1 MRVLS
6 LGHLSMTCFRNA
18 LRAGK
23 SGHSFCWFTSDPA
36 ATSAADSLSPKA
48 RPARYPK
55 ELTRIIRTKAGE
67 VLVLRPIKAKDQEA
81 LREAF
86 THLTPEDVRMRFFG
100 PMKELKQP
108 LAAQLAQ
115 VDYEREMAFVAAR
128 RTLFKQEIW
137 GVVRAIIN
145 QNGAAG
151 GRSAEFAIVVR
162 SDKKGSGLG
171 HELMA
176 RIEDYCRSRQVSEIR
191 GQILAENR
199 PMLHLVKDLGYQTA
213 TTSDEPGIVLV
224 RKYIGNQPSE
234 AADL

>member
-6 LGHLSMTCFRNA
+6 PGFLSMTSIRMA

-23 SGHSFCWFTSDPA
+23 LAGCFRLLTADPT
-36 ATSAADSLSPKA
+36 ATSQEDKAPPKA
-48 RPARYPK
+48 RPARYPRD
-55 ELTRIIRTKAGE
+55 LTRIIRTNAGE
-67 VLVLRPIKAKDQEA
+67 KLVLRPIRANDQGA

-115 VDYEREMAFVAAR
+115 VDYDQEMAFVAVR
-128 RTLFKQEIW
+128 KTFLKQEIW
-137 GVVRAIIN
+137 GVVRAVISRIGDTDDY
-145 QNGAAG
+145 Q
-151 GRSAEFAIVVR
+151 AEFAIVVR

-176 RIEDYCRSRQVSEIR
+176 RIEDYCRSRRVFEIT

-199 PMLHLVKDLGYQTA
+199 PMLHLVKDLGFEASSTK
-213 TTSDEPGIVLV
+213 DDPGITSV
-224 RKYIGNQPSE
+224 RKRLESKT
-234 AADL
+234 A

>member
-23 SGHSFCWFTSDPA
+23 LGRSFYWSSSDPVATRDA
-36 ATSAADSLSPKA
+36 AKESPKA

-55 ELTRIIRTKAGE
+55 ELARIIRTNVGD
-67 VLVLRPIKAKDQEA
+67 VLVLRPIRANDQGA

-100 PMKELKQP
+100 PMKELKRP

-115 VDYEREMAFVAAR
+115 VDYDREMAFVAVR
-128 RTLFKQEIW
+128 KTLFKQEIW

-145 QNGAAG
+145 QNGDAG
-151 GRSAEFAIVVR
+151 GRNAEFAIVVR

-176 RIEDYCRSRQVSEIR
+176 RIEEYCRSRQVSEIT

-224 RKYIGNQPSE
+224 RKCIDSKPPE
-234 AADL
+234 ATNF